1 MKMHRTQL
9 YLDDETKQLAAWE
22 AEIQSTSL
30 SEILRRSVRTYVKPK
45 PKQKMSNRD
54 FTEWIEKFNKKYP
67 TPKNTPRDMGL
78 EHDHYLY
85 GTPKKY
91 SK

>member
-1 MKMHRTQL
+1 MHRTQL
-9 YLDDETKQLAAWE
+9 YLDDETRRLALWE
-22 AEIQSTSL
+22 ASLQGTTL
-30 SEILRRSVRTYVKPK
+30 SEVIRRSVRTYVKQK

-54 FTEWIEKFNKKYP
+54 FAKWIEEFNKKYP
-67 TPKNTPRDMGL
+67 TPKNTPKDLGL

>member
-1 MKMHRTQL
+1 MHRTQL
-9 YLDDETKQLAAWE
+9 YLDEETKQLAAWG
-22 AEIQSTSL
+22 AEIQSVSL
-30 SEILRRSVRTYVKPK
+30 SEILRRSVRTYIKPT

-54 FTEWIEKFNKKYP
+54 FVKWIEEFNKKYP
-67 TPKNTPRDMGL
+67 TPKNTPRDIGL